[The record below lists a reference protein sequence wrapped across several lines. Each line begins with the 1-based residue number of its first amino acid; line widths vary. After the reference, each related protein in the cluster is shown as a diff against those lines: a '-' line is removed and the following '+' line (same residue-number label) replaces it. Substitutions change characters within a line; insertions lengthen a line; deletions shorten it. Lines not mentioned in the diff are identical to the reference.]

1 MKLTM
6 PINRRVNNNH
16 INYEHVA
23 KLILLCSQTH
33 SSDAEAGQ
41 NRFKVREGLI
51 QKITGIPLSHD
62 DHFSIIREFNYLG
75 WQVAIN
81 PDYWLVFAVDED
93 QLFKWDEASYLYG
106 LEQSIK
112 AIQQGYEP
120 QLGEIYDYYPLR
132 SNLTAKF
139 LGWSDEDIQEQLVE
153 EALREATDEVEEEY
167 EETGDKSLLGIG
179 QNDEICLTNFTFWEY
194 LDFELARNGLVFKS
208 K

>member
-6 PINRRVNNNH
+6 PINRRVKNNH

-62 DHFSIIREFNYLG
+62 DR
-75 WQVAIN
+75 
-81 PDYWLVFAVDED
+81 
-93 QLFKWDEASYLYG
+93 
-106 LEQSIK
+106 
-112 AIQQGYEP
+112 
-120 QLGEIYDYYPLR
+120 EIYDYYPLR

-194 LDFELARNGLVFKS
+194 LDFELARNGLPS
-208 K
+208 NTYRDQYQ